1 MRIAYVVNQY
11 PAVSHSFI
19 RREILAL
26 EDRGVNVD
34 RYSIRAA
41 QSNLV
46 DPGDIAE
53 AGKTISVLRAGAL
66 RLSGGVVSIALRNP
80 LAFLLTL
87 LFAMRSAGFSPE
99 RLFRHCAYLAEAC
112 FLRRNMA
119 KNCVDHV
126 HAHFGTNP
134 ATVVRMLRRLGGPPF
149 SVTMH
154 GPDEFND
161 AHFHDLTGKTHE
173 AAATIAI
180 SDYGR
185 GQLMM
190 WSSVADWNRL
200 HVVRCGLDAALLA
213 HPSTPIPDAPNFCT
227 VARLSEQKGIP
238 LLVDA
243 SAILKAEGLEFSLT
257 IVGEGPLRP
266 LLEGQIE
273 ALGLAGTV
281 ILKGALS
288 SDGVREELLKSRAMV
303 LPSFAEGLPVV
314 IMEALALERPV
325 ITSRITGIPELV
337 DDECGWLIPAGRAD
351 ELAAAMRRALSCST
365 EQLQMMGKVGRAR
378 VIEHHD
384 ISKSAAQL
392 VAIFEGCCAAQAK

>member
-26 EDRGVNVD
+26 EERGIDVD
-34 RYSIRAA
+34 RYSIRPA
-41 QSNLV
+41 QDNLA
-46 DPGDIAE
+46 DSGDIAE
-53 AGKTISVLRAGAL
+53 AGKTVSVLRAGGLRLLGTLLGTAL
-66 RLSGGVVSIALRNP
+66 RGPLVFLST
-80 LAFLLTL
+80 F
-87 LFAMRSAGFSPE
+87 LFATRSAGLSPE
-99 RLFRHCAYLAEAC
+99 RLFRHCAYFAEAC
-112 FLRRNMA
+112 FLRRSMA
-119 KNCVDHV
+119 KSRVDHV

-134 ATVVRMLRRLGGPPF
+134 ATVVRMLRRLGGPSF
-149 SVTMH
+149 SITMH

-161 AHFHDLTGKTHE
+161 AHFHDLTGKIHE

-190 WSSVADWNRL
+190 WSDVSDWGRL
-200 HVVRCGLDAALLA
+200 HVVRCGLDAVLLA
-213 HPSTPIPDAPNFCT
+213 HPSTPILDVPNFCT
-227 VARLSEQKGIP
+227 IARLSEQKGIP
-238 LLVDA
+238 LLVEA
-243 SAILKAEGLEFSLT
+243 AAILKAEGLEFSIT

-266 LLEGQIE
+266 MLESRIE
-273 ALGLAGTV
+273 ALGLTAIV

-288 SDGVREELLKSRAMV
+288 SDGVRKELLQSRAMV

-337 DDECGWLIPAGRAD
+337 DDKCGWLLPAGRAD
-351 ELAAAMRRALSCST
+351 HLASAMRQALECST
-365 EQLQMMGKVGRAR
+365 EQLQAMGKVGRAR

-384 ISKSAAQL
+384 IAKSAQQL
-392 VAIFEGCCAAQAK
+392 VEIFERCRLANTL

>member
-26 EDRGVNVD
+26 EDRGVTVD

-53 AGKTISVLRAGAL
+53 AGKTVSVLRSGAL
-66 RLSGGVVSIALRNP
+66 HLSGGLVSTALRNP
-80 LAFLLTL
+80 LAFLSTL
-87 LFAMRSAGFSPE
+87 LFAIRSAGCSPE

-112 FLRRNMA
+112 FLRRSLA
-119 KNCVDHV
+119 KSRVDHV

-134 ATVVRMLRRLGGPPF
+134 ATVVRLLRRLGGPTF

-173 AAATIAI
+173 AAATMAI

-190 WSSVADWNRL
+190 WSSVADWDRL

-213 HPSTPIPDAPNFCT
+213 HPSTRIPDAPNFCT

-243 SAILKAEGLEFSLT
+243 AAILKAEGLKFSLA

-266 LLEGQIE
+266 LLEGRIK
-273 ALGLAGTV
+273 ALGLTGTV

-351 ELAAAMRRALSCST
+351 ELAAAMRQALTCT
-365 EQLQMMGKVGRAR
+365 PEQLQMMGKVGRSR

-384 ISKSAAQL
+384 IGKSAAQL
-392 VAIFEGCCAAQAK
+392 VAIFEGCRAAQTK